1 MLRAIDSTLD
11 NFSSELVKSI
21 KFFQTRYPN
30 VAVSG
35 ILLSGFGSAIPQ
47 LDGYV
52 MNKTGVQSITADPW
66 QRVQV
71 SQSDQ
76 QQLAPIASEFAI
88 AVGLAQRSNIS

>member
-1 MLRAIDSTLD
+1 
-11 NFSSELVKSI
+11 
-21 KFFQTRYPN
+21 
-30 VAVSG
+30 
-35 ILLSGFGSAIPQ
+35 
-47 LDGYV
+47 
-52 MNKTGVQSITADPW
+52 MNKTGVQSIAADPW

>member
-1 MLRAIDSTLD
+1 MTRIDASNLVNNSF
-11 NFSSELVKSI
+11 NF
-21 KFFQTRYPN
+21 
-30 VAVSG
+30 
-35 ILLSGFGSAIPQ
+35 SAIPQ

-52 MNKTGVQSITADPW
+52 MNKTGVQSIAADPW